1 MNAKDPKLQV
11 PRTLVKKSMLVSKGN
26 NNLEVDSS
34 ALVWNTF
41 SSWTAMYT
49 EGPEAVYSN
58 NL

>member
-11 PRTLVKKSMLVSKGN
+11 PRTLVKKSILVSKGN
-26 NNLEVDSS
+26 NSLEVDSS

-41 SSWTAMYT
+41 LSWTAMYT